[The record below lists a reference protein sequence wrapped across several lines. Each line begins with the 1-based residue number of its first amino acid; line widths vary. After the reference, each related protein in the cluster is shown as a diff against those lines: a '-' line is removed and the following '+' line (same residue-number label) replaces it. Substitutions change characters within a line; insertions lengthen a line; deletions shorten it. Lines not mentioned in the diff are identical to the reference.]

1 MKFEY
6 IPKKDAINWS
16 GYIVNE
22 DKFYRFVDE
31 FNIIGVVWSQPQTI
45 SASYFLRLLQNGS
58 SEKARGYGRRSLEND
73 EYSNQ
78 LQPYYMPLFEHGAL
92 WKKRD
97 GSVICT
103 AMPYGDKESVTV
115 SFNKMV
121 KEFGFP
127 ETIKME
133 FLDNRYR

>member
-45 SASYFLRLLQNGS
+45 SAS
-58 SEKARGYGRRSLEND
+58 
-73 EYSNQ
+73 
-78 LQPYYMPLFEHGAL
+78 
-92 WKKRD
+92 
-97 GSVICT
+97 
-103 AMPYGDKESVTV
+103 
-115 SFNKMV
+115 
-121 KEFGFP
+121 
-127 ETIKME
+127 
-133 FLDNRYR
+133 